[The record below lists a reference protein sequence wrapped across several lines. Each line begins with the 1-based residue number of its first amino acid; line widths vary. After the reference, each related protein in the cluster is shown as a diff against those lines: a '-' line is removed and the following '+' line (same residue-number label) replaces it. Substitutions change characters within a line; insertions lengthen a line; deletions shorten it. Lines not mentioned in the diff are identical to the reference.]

1 MLFRSEGRLRLGDI
15 ITAIE
20 GKKTESSNDLYL
32 ILEKYKVGDVV
43 SVTMLRNG
51 KPVESRVT
59 LEEVR

>member
-1 MLFRSEGRLRLGDI
+1 LGDI
-15 ITAIE
+15 ITAID

-51 KPVESRVT
+51 KPAQARVT